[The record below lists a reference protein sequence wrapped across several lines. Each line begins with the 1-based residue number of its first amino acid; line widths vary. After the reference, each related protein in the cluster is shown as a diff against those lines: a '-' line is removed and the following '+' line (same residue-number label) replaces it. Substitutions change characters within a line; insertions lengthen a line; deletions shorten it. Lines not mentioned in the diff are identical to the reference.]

1 MAPAQEER
9 TLAVDAKDLR
19 RMHHAEI
26 VVFTKDEEGPG
37 GSGMLYNTISLTD
50 EVPDEEFDAQFR
62 ALDPEALAKEFN
74 ADVVWM
80 NGPRRCVLDRLKI
93 TVPDN
98 GKTTMVG
105 PIPMQTI
112 GTMRLPDLNGFLASE
127 KPPYTEMT
135 VGRSTEEFFSAGQQ
149 VYQLVS
155 PSGDVCCMYS
165 ASLKVDPDNTP
176 DRIATLGERLN
187 QPEGWEYRAPTLEKD
202 LVVRALRGGASLHL
216 AASPVPPGEIGHTS
230 MRNMEVAI

>member
-19 RMHHAEI
+19 RKHHAEI

-50 EVPDEEFDAQFR
+50 EVPDEEFD
-62 ALDPEALAKEFN
+62 

-155 PSGDVCCMYS
+155 HSGDVCCMYS